1 MEYDKSRKLVPVTD
15 PIFGLNM
22 TESFDVTWN
31 KIMEN
36 LWDIERWEDLESR
49 CARLGKADPFF
60 ISLLNYISGANKPDE
75 NTCTQIL
82 TTIKSAKN
90 EMTTVQFQDAF
101 QKVKTSAGLEEFV
114 KDIKTT
120 VRAKS
125 GEWRVID
132 SAVFRYQNKYPRQWG
147 RLFYVS
153 GMIDKSDVNNF
164 VIDSEKLN
172 NLEIRLEIQL
182 TNCLKQLNLHK

>member
-1 MEYDKSRKLVPVTD
+1 MSFNAKLFFYSIPKMEYDKSRKLVPVTD

-36 LWDIERWEDLESR
+36 LWDIERWEDLENR

-90 EMTTVQFQDAF
+90 EMTTVQF
-101 QKVKTSAGLEEFV
+101 
-114 KDIKTT
+114 
-120 VRAKS
+120 
-125 GEWRVID
+125 
-132 SAVFRYQNKYPRQWG
+132 
-147 RLFYVS
+147 
-153 GMIDKSDVNNF
+153 
-164 VIDSEKLN
+164 
-172 NLEIRLEIQL
+172 
-182 TNCLKQLNLHK
+182 